1 MFKVTSI
8 LALAEED
15 SHTFS
20 HVDSHKSVKV
30 ADHGSYTGKGNSLCD
45 SMLPQVFPAEGS
57 NLHVELDYEG
67 TIKSLEAS

>member
-15 SHTFS
+15 GHAFG

-30 ADHGSYTGKGNSLCD
+30 ADHGSYSGYGNGLCD
-45 SMLPQVFPAEGS
+45 SMLP
-57 NLHVELDYEG
+57 
-67 TIKSLEAS
+67 